1 LNRDEVI
8 GGALMLLFGA
18 VTAYFSLRMPVG
30 TFRTAGSGLFPL
42 GLGILLMGL
51 SIVLLIK
58 AGAQRKPVAEK
69 KPSGELSQSAKQVI
83 LFTSAIALA
92 ILLFKELGY
101 PLMSFLLLLALLR
114 ILGVRSWAYS
124 LSLSLLTATGAYF
137 LFVVWLQI
145 PLPKGWIGL

>member
-1 LNRDEVI
+1 
-8 GGALMLLFGA
+8 MLLFGA

-30 TFRTAGSGLFPL
+30 TFRSAGSGLFPL

-58 AGAQRKPVAEK
+58 AGAQRKPAAEK
-69 KPSGELSQSAKQVI
+69 KPSDELSQSAKQVI

-114 ILGVRSWAYS
+114 ILGVRGWAYS

>member
-1 LNRDEVI
+1 
-8 GGALMLLFGA
+8 MLLFGA

-69 KPSGELSQSAKQVI
+69 KPSDELSQPTKQVI

>member
-1 LNRDEVI
+1 MNRDEVI

-69 KPSGELSQSAKQVI
+69 KPSDELSQPTKQVI

>member
-1 LNRDEVI
+1 MNRDEVI
-8 GGALMLLFGA
+8 GGALLLLFGA

-30 TFRTAGSGLFPL
+30 TFRAAGSGLFPL

-69 KPSGELSQSAKQVI
+69 KPSDELSQPTKQVI

-101 PLMSFLLLLALLR
+101 PLMSFLLLLGLLR
-114 ILGVRSWAYS
+114 ILGVRSWVYS

>member
-1 LNRDEVI
+1 LNRDEAI

-30 TFRTAGSGLFPL
+30 TFRSAGSGLFPL

-58 AGAQRKPVAEK
+58 AGAQRKPVAKK
-69 KPSGELSQSAKQVI
+69 KPSDELSHSAKQVI

-124 LSLSLLTATGAYF
+124 LSLSLLTATGVYF

>member
-1 LNRDEVI
+1 MNRNELI
-8 GGALMLLFGA
+8 GGGLIFLFGA

-30 TFRTAGSGLFPL
+30 TFRSAGSGLFPL

-58 AGAQRKPVAEK
+58 TGAQRKPVAKK
-69 KPSGELSQSAKQVI
+69 KPSDEISQSAKQVI
-83 LFTSAIALA
+83 LFTSTMALA

-114 ILGVRSWAYS
+114 ILGVRGWAYS

-137 LFVVWLQI
+137 LFVVWLKI

>member
-1 LNRDEVI
+1 MNRDEII
-8 GGALMLLFGA
+8 GGALLFLFGA

-69 KPSGELSQSAKQVI
+69 KPSDELSQSAKQVI

-124 LSLSLLTATGAYF
+124 LSLSLLTATGVYF

>member
-30 TFRTAGSGLFPL
+30 TFRAAGSGLFPL

-58 AGAQRKPVAEK
+58 AGAQRKPVAKK
-69 KPSGELSQSAKQVI
+69 KPSDELSQSAKQVI

-114 ILGVRSWAYS
+114 ILGVRSWGYS
-124 LSLSLLTATGAYF
+124 LSLSLLTATGVYF

>member
-1 LNRDEVI
+1 
-8 GGALMLLFGA
+8 MLLFGA

-58 AGAQRKPVAEK
+58 TGAQRKPVAEK
-69 KPSGELSQSAKQVI
+69 KPPSEVSQSAKQVI

>member
-1 LNRDEVI
+1 MNRDEAI

-30 TFRTAGSGLFPL
+30 TFRSAGSGLFPL

-58 AGAQRKPVAEK
+58 AGAQRKPAAEK
-69 KPSGELSQSAKQVI
+69 KPSDELSQSAKQVI

-114 ILGVRSWAYS
+114 ILGVRGWAYS

>member
-30 TFRTAGSGLFPL
+30 TFRAAGSGLFPL

-58 AGAQRKPVAEK
+58 AGAQRRPVAKK
-69 KPSGELSQSAKQVI
+69 KPSDGLTQSVKQVI

-92 ILLFKELGY
+92 ILLFKALGY

-124 LSLSLLTATGAYF
+124 LPLSLLTATGAYF

>member
-1 LNRDEVI
+1 LNRDELI

-30 TFRTAGSGLFPL
+30 TFRAAGSGLFPL

-69 KPSGELSQSAKQVI
+69 KPSDELSQSAKQVI

>member
-1 LNRDEVI
+1 
-8 GGALMLLFGA
+8 MLLFGA
-18 VTAYFSLRMPVG
+18 VTAYFSMRMPVG
-30 TFRTAGSGLFPL
+30 TFRAAGSGLFPL

-69 KPSGELSQSAKQVI
+69 KPSDELSQPTKQVI

>member
-30 TFRTAGSGLFPL
+30 TFRAAGSGLFPL

-69 KPSGELSQSAKQVI
+69 KPSDELSQPTKQVI